1 MNKQIKVLA
10 VGAIFLVI
18 GLLIFSN
25 WGNPESKLEKTI
37 VEEVKTQDFASILG
51 TTWINNSD
59 DPTSSEISFDI
70 DGLKDTK
77 GFFKDFDIVFK
88 VSDNDPKQAKI
99 KVSINVNS
107 INTDNDIRDEELM
120 GSDFFNTEKY
130 PLIEFYSKGIKK
142 IDDKYT
148 SKGMINM
155 MGESKDLAFTFE
167 HKGITN
173 NNKGVKVAIF
183 EGTFEIDR
191 TNFGMEHVVS
201 VGDNVI
207 INFYCELIEDTK

>member
-1 MNKQIKVLA
+1 MNNQIKVLV

-25 WGNPESKLEKTI
+25 WGNPESELEKTN

-51 TTWINNSD
+51 TTWINNSA

-70 DGLKDTK
+70 EGLKDTK
-77 GFFKDFDIVFK
+77 GFFKDFDIIFK
-88 VSDNDPKQAKI
+88 VSDNDPEQAKI
-99 KVSINVNS
+99 KVSINVKS
-107 INTDNDIRDEELM
+107 INTDNDIRDEELI
-120 GSDFFNTEKY
+120 GSDFFNTDKF

-142 IDDKYT
+142 IEDNYST
-148 SKGMINM
+148 KGIINM
-155 MGESKDLAFTFE
+155 MGESKDLAFSFE

-173 NNKGVKVAIF
+173 NSSGFKVAIF

-201 VGDNVI
+201 VGDDVA
-207 INFYCELIEDTK
+207 INFYCELIEDRK

>member
-1 MNKQIKVLA
+1 MNNQIKVLV

-18 GLLIFSN
+18 GFLIFSN
-25 WGNPESKLEKTI
+25 WGNPESELEKTN

-51 TTWINNSD
+51 TTWINNSA

-70 DGLKDTK
+70 EGLKDTK

-88 VSDNDPKQAKI
+88 VSDNNPEQVKI
-99 KVSINVNS
+99 KVSINVKS
-107 INTDNDIRDEELM
+107 INTDNDIRDEELI
-120 GSDFFNTEKY
+120 GSDFFNTDKY

-142 IDDKYT
+142 IEDNYST
-148 SKGMINM
+148 KGIINM
-155 MGESKDLAFTFE
+155 MGESKDLAFSFE

-173 NNKGVKVAIF
+173 NSSGFKVAIF

-191 TNFGMEHVVS
+191 TDFGMEHVVS
-201 VGDNVI
+201 VGDDVA
-207 INFYCELIEDTK
+207 INFYCELIEDRK

>member
-1 MNKQIKVLA
+1 MSNQIKVL
-10 VGAIFLVI
+10 VLGSIFLVI

-25 WGNPESKLEKTI
+25 WGNPESELEKTN

-51 TTWINNSD
+51 TTWVNNSA

-70 DGLKDTK
+70 EGLKDTK

-88 VSDNDPKQAKI
+88 VSDNDPEQAKI
-99 KVSINVNS
+99 KVSINVKS

-120 GSDFFNTEKY
+120 GNDFFNTDKY

-142 IDDKYT
+142 IEDKYST
-148 SKGMINM
+148 KGIINM
-155 MGESKDLAFTFE
+155 MGESKDLAFSFE

-173 NNKGVKVAIF
+173 NSSGIKVAIF

-201 VGDNVI
+201 VGDDVA
-207 INFYCELIEDTK
+207 INFYCELIEERK

>member
-1 MNKQIKVLA
+1 MNNQIKVLV

-25 WGNPESKLEKTI
+25 WGNPESELEKTN

-51 TTWINNSD
+51 TTWINNSA

-70 DGLKDTK
+70 EGLKDTK

-88 VSDNDPKQAKI
+88 VSDNDPEQAKI
-99 KVSINVNS
+99 KVSINVKS
-107 INTDNDIRDEELM
+107 INTDNDIRDEELI
-120 GSDFFNTEKY
+120 GSDFFNTDKF

-142 IDDKYT
+142 IEDKYST
-148 SKGMINM
+148 KGIINM
-155 MGESKDLAFTFE
+155 MGESKDLAFSFE

-173 NNKGVKVAIF
+173 NSSGFKVAIF

-191 TNFGMEHVVS
+191 TDFGMEHVVS
-201 VGDNVI
+201 VGDDVA
-207 INFYCELIEDTK
+207 INFYCELIEDRK

>member
-1 MNKQIKVLA
+1 MNNQIKVLV

-25 WGNPESKLEKTI
+25 WGNPESELEKTN

-51 TTWINNSD
+51 TTWINNSA

-70 DGLKDTK
+70 EGLKDTK

-88 VSDNDPKQAKI
+88 VSDNDPEQAKI
-99 KVSINVNS
+99 KVSINVKS
-107 INTDNDIRDEELM
+107 INTDNDIRDEELI
-120 GSDFFNTEKY
+120 GSDFFNTDKY

-142 IDDKYT
+142 IEDKY
-148 SKGMINM
+148 SIKGIINM
-155 MGESKDLAFTFE
+155 MGESKDLAFSFE

-173 NNKGVKVAIF
+173 NSSGFKVAIF

-201 VGDNVI
+201 VGDEVA
-207 INFYCELIEDTK
+207 INFYCELIEDRK

>member
-1 MNKQIKVLA
+1 MNNQIKVLV

-25 WGNPESKLEKTI
+25 WGNPESELEKTN

-51 TTWINNSD
+51 TTWINNSA

-70 DGLKDTK
+70 EGLKDTK

-88 VSDNDPKQAKI
+88 VSDNDPEQVKI
-99 KVSINVNS
+99 KVSINVKS
-107 INTDNDIRDEELM
+107 INTDNDIRDEELI
-120 GSDFFNTEKY
+120 GSDFFNTDKY

-142 IDDKYT
+142 TEDNYST
-148 SKGMINM
+148 KGIINM
-155 MGESKDLAFTFE
+155 MGESKDLAFSFE

-173 NNKGVKVAIF
+173 NSSGFKVAIF

-191 TNFGMEHVVS
+191 TDFGMEHVVS
-201 VGDNVI
+201 VGDDVA
-207 INFYCELIEDTK
+207 INFYCELIEDRK

>member
-1 MNKQIKVLA
+1 MNNQIKVLV

-18 GLLIFSN
+18 GLLMFSN
-25 WGNPESKLEKTI
+25 WGNPESELEKTN

-51 TTWINNSD
+51 TTWINNSA

-70 DGLKDTK
+70 EGLKDTK

-88 VSDNDPKQAKI
+88 VSDNDPEQAKI
-99 KVSINVNS
+99 KVSINVKS
-107 INTDNDIRDEELM
+107 INTDNDIRDEELI
-120 GSDFFNTEKY
+120 GSDFFNTDKY

-142 IDDKYT
+142 TEDNYST
-148 SKGMINM
+148 KGIINM
-155 MGESKDLAFTFE
+155 MGESKDLAFSFE

-173 NNKGVKVAIF
+173 NSSGFKVAIF

-191 TNFGMEHVVS
+191 TDFGMEHVVS
-201 VGDNVI
+201 VGDDVA
-207 INFYCELIEDTK
+207 INFYCELIEDRK

>member
-1 MNKQIKVLA
+1 MNNQIKVL
-10 VGAIFLVI
+10 VLGAIFLVI

-25 WGNPESKLEKTI
+25 WGNPESELEKTN

-51 TTWINNSD
+51 TTWINNSA

-70 DGLKDTK
+70 EGLKDTK

-88 VSDNDPKQAKI
+88 VSDNDPEQAKI
-99 KVSINVNS
+99 KVSINVKS
-107 INTDNDIRDEELM
+107 INTDNDIRDEELI
-120 GSDFFNTEKY
+120 GSDFFNTDKF

-142 IDDKYT
+142 IEDNYST
-148 SKGMINM
+148 KGIINM
-155 MGESKDLAFTFE
+155 MGESKDLAFSFE

-173 NNKGVKVAIF
+173 NSSGFKVAIF

-201 VGDNVI
+201 VGDDVA
-207 INFYCELIEDTK
+207 INFYCELIEDRK

>member
-88 VSDNDPKQAKI
+88 ISDNDPKQAKI
-99 KVSINVNS
+99 KVSIKSVKCKYNIGENG
-107 INTDNDIRDEELM
+107 IRYLQA
-120 GSDFFNTEKY
+120 GYKKN
-130 PLIEFYSKGIKK
+130 IIGI
-142 IDDKYT
+142 I
-148 SKGMINM
+148 
-155 MGESKDLAFTFE
+155 
-167 HKGITN
+167 
-173 NNKGVKVAIF
+173 VKL
-183 EGTFEIDR
+183 R
-191 TNFGMEHVVS
+191 
-201 VGDNVI
+201 
-207 INFYCELIEDTK
+207 K

>member
-1 MNKQIKVLA
+1 MNKQIKVLV

-25 WGNPESKLEKTI
+25 WGNPESELEKTN

-51 TTWINNSD
+51 TTWINNSA

-70 DGLKDTK
+70 EGLKDTK

-88 VSDNDPKQAKI
+88 VSDNDPEQAKI
-99 KVSINVNS
+99 KVSINVKS
-107 INTDNDIRDEELM
+107 INTDNDIRDEELI
-120 GSDFFNTEKY
+120 GSDFFNTDKY

-142 IDDKYT
+142 IEDSYST
-148 SKGMINM
+148 KGIINM
-155 MGESKDLAFTFE
+155 MGESKDLAFSFE

-173 NNKGVKVAIF
+173 NSSGFKVAIF

-201 VGDNVI
+201 VGDNVS
-207 INFYCELIEDTK
+207 INFYCELIKKEK

>member
-1 MNKQIKVLA
+1 MNNQIKVLV

-25 WGNPESKLEKTI
+25 WGNPESELEKTN

-51 TTWINNSD
+51 TTWINNSA

-70 DGLKDTK
+70 EGLKDTK

-88 VSDNDPKQAKI
+88 VSDNDPEQAKI
-99 KVSINVNS
+99 KVSINVKS
-107 INTDNDIRDEELM
+107 INTDNDIRDEELI
-120 GSDFFNTEKY
+120 GSDFFNTDKY

-142 IDDKYT
+142 TEDNYST
-148 SKGMINM
+148 KGIINM
-155 MGESKDLAFTFE
+155 MGESKDLAFSFE

-173 NNKGVKVAIF
+173 NSSGFKVAIF

-191 TNFGMEHVVS
+191 TDFGMEHVVS
-201 VGDNVI
+201 VGDDVA
-207 INFYCELIEDTK
+207 INFYCELIEDRK

>member
-1 MNKQIKVLA
+1 MNNQIKVLV
-10 VGAIFLVI
+10 VGAVFLVI

-25 WGNPESKLEKTI
+25 WGNPESELEKTN

-51 TTWINNSD
+51 TTWINNSA

-70 DGLKDTK
+70 EGLKDTK

-88 VSDNDPKQAKI
+88 VSDNDPEQAKI
-99 KVSINVNS
+99 KVSINVKS
-107 INTDNDIRDEELM
+107 INTDNDIRDEELI
-120 GSDFFNTEKY
+120 GSDFFNTDKF

-142 IDDKYT
+142 TEDNYST
-148 SKGMINM
+148 KGIINM
-155 MGESKDLAFTFE
+155 MGESKDLAFSFE

-173 NNKGVKVAIF
+173 NSSGFKVAIF

-201 VGDNVI
+201 VGDDVA
-207 INFYCELIEDTK
+207 INFYCELIEDRK

>member
-1 MNKQIKVLA
+1 M
-10 VGAIFLVI
+10 
-18 GLLIFSN
+18 
-25 WGNPESKLEKTI
+25 
-37 VEEVKTQDFASILG
+37 
-51 TTWINNSD
+51 
-59 DPTSSEISFDI
+59 
-70 DGLKDTK
+70 KDTK

-88 VSDNDPKQAKI
+88 ISDNDPKQAKI

-201 VGDNVI
+201 VGDNVT

>member
-1 MNKQIKVLA
+1 MNNQKKVLV

-25 WGNPESKLEKTI
+25 WGNPESELKKTN

-51 TTWINNSD
+51 TTWINNSA

-70 DGLKDTK
+70 EGLKDTK

-99 KVSINVNS
+99 KVSINAKS
-107 INTDNDIRDEELM
+107 INTDNDIRDEELI
-120 GSDFFNTEKY
+120 GSDFFNTDKY
-130 PLIEFYSKGIKK
+130 PSIEFYSKGIKK
-142 IDDKYT
+142 IEDKYST
-148 SKGMINM
+148 KGIINM
-155 MGESKDLAFTFE
+155 MGESKDLAFSFE

-173 NNKGVKVAIF
+173 NNSGFKVAIF

-201 VGDNVI
+201 VGDDVAV
-207 INFYCELIEDTK
+207 NFYCELIEDRK